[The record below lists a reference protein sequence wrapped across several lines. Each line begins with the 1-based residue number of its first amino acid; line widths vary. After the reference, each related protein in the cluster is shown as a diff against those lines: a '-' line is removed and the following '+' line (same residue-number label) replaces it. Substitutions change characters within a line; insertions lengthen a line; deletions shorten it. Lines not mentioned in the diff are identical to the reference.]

1 MSKDYLMI
9 SHLDGLLK
17 KKEIRRMD
25 KEFQML
31 RKKQRFSLRKLNIVG
46 GFRSVRIY
54 DFWL

>member
-17 KKEIRRMD
+17 KKEIRRMN

-31 RKKQRFSLRKLNIVG
+31 RKKQRFSLRKLNIGG